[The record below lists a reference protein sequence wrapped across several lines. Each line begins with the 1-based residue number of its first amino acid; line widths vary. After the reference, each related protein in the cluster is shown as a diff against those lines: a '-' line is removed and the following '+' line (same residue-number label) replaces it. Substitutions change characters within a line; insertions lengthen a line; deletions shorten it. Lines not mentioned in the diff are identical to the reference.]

1 MAKEI
6 GENKRKPARNGGGKF
21 FFGTLFGFFLC
32 IALLAGLGAFVYFKV
47 SVKWVN
53 KTFRTNVTLGSEELD
68 SLTLKTAT
76 AHAINLMKNVDTYTL
91 NDLKTD
97 FGIVIGDEV
106 SGFDISDL
114 KSVALT
120 KLPDAVQDKIS
131 NISAEEIKGVLDID
145 SNPDDTMYKIFNKE
159 QTLYLT
165 ISGNNVRFFYDE
177 EKTSSNEM
185 KDVPYTYNSTN
196 QKITFK
202 KENVSIVDGTVKVKL
217 RYLPLTKAIDA
228 YAKTLG
234 STTTLGDLENDY
246 GVTLPSYFKNVSRS
260 TSINGLSDAIN
271 DLYLADFLE
280 YEYNATGD
288 FYYQDKDSNKV
299 YNSGD
304 KKVEGIMNTF
314 ARKKVGQLGSIDD
327 EFRSITADEMSSVMD
342 IDSMNN
348 IFGKNWT
355 YYYSA
360 NKLYKEST
368 HTNEVDFEYTING
381 SSVQVKDKSFP
392 INASNEVVIGLKYI
406 PMTTAV
412 STFTSSLGDS
422 LTLKELKDN
431 YGFNLIGFLEKIDE
445 NTKLNEIETAVK
457 DLYVSDFMG
466 DVTLTGMMAKL
477 GTLKIGDLEDQNAV
491 QTVIDTMTIA
501 EVMNYSYDE
510 DGDFYYI
517 ENGTND
523 VFDLGTDTKVTGI
536 MSAIA
541 GTNIGGLSTKIDTL
555 KVSEVVEVS
564 VDSPLSLIDADNTNI
579 TEIGSAFQTAFMGDG
594 THAAKTLFDM
604 QEVGLINSTADLTKD
619 LTAYG
624 YAGKK
629 VGDLSLAE
637 IIALVANLP

>member
-32 IALLAGLGAFVYFKV
+32 IALLAGLGAFIYFKV

-53 KTFRTNVTLGSEELD
+53 KTFRTNVTLGSDELD

-76 AHAINLMKNVDTYTL
+76 GHAINLMKNVDTYTL

-145 SNPDDTMYKIFNKE
+145 SDPDDTMYKIFNKE

-185 KDVPYTYNSTN
+185 KDVPYTYDSTN

-202 KENVSIVDGTVKVKL
+202 KKTVSIADGKVNVKL

-280 YEYNATGD
+280 YEYNTAGD
-288 FYYQDKDSNKV
+288 FYYIEKGTNTV
-299 YNSGD
+299 YNVGVD

-327 EFRSITADEMSSVMD
+327 EFRNITADEMSSVMD

-348 IFGKNWT
+348 IFGKGWT

-368 HTNEVDFEYTING
+368 HTNEVEFEYTING
-381 SSVQVKDKSFP
+381 SNVQVKDKLFP
-392 INASNEVVIGLKYI
+392 INASDEVVIALKYI

-412 STFTSSLGDS
+412 STFTSNLGDT
-422 LTLKELKDN
+422 LTLKELKDD
-431 YGFNLIGFLEKIDE
+431 YGFNLTGFLEKIDE
-445 NTKLNEIETAVK
+445 DTKLNEIETAVK

-466 DVTLTGMMAKL
+466 DGTLTGMMAKL
-477 GTLKIGDLEDQNAV
+477 GTLKISDLEDQSAV

-501 EVMNYSYDE
+501 EVMEYHQ
-510 DGDFYYI
+510 DGSVWKDKNNNTI
-517 ENGTND
+517 
-523 VFDLGTDTKVTGI
+523 TGI
-536 MSAIA
+536 MAAIA
-541 GTNIGGLSTKIDTL
+541 GTNIADLSDRIDTL
-555 KVSEVVEVS
+555 KVAEVIEV
-564 VDSPLSLIDADNTNI
+564 DAGSPLSLIDAENTNI
-579 TEIGSAFQTAFMGDG
+579 TEIGSAFQVAFMGDG
-594 THAAKTLFDM
+594 TPGSAKTLFDM
-604 QEVGLINSTADLTKD
+604 QAVGLIDSTADLTKD

-624 YAGKK
+624 YAGKQ
-629 VGDLSLAE
+629 VGDLTLAE
-637 IIALVANLP
+637 IVALVSNLP